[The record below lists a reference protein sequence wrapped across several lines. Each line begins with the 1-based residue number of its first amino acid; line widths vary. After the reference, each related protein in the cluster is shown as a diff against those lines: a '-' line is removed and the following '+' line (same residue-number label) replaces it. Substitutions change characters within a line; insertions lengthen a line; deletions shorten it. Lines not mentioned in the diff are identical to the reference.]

1 MSTTRMS
8 AQPDLGKIKHALLA
22 RRASLRQ
29 RHERIQHDLQRRNDP
44 LAADAPDRAIQLQND
59 AALHVIDDA
68 TQEELGTIE
77 ESLQRLE
84 RGLYG
89 VCRECGGEIEDVR
102 LQVLHAVTC
111 AICASD

>member
-1 MSTTRMS
+1 MYAPR
-8 AQPDLGKIKHALLA
+8 DLGKIKDALLA

-44 LAADAPDRAIQLQND
+44 LLADAADRAVQLQND
-59 AALHVIDDA
+59 PALYVIDDA
-68 TQEELGTIE
+68 TNDELLTVDE
-77 ESLQRLE
+77 ALQRLD

-89 VCRECGGEIEDVR
+89 ICKECGGEIENVR

-111 AICASD
+111 SDCATD